1 MKLRLHDDSL
11 RLRLDRDEVDAIGR
25 GEAVET
31 SARIPGG
38 RTLRWRLEVGG
49 DEVTALLADDRVTV
63 RLPAAVAAHWA
74 GDDTEVSVRGRPSTA
89 DGASLAILVE
99 KDFECLEPRA
109 GESQRNRFANPKK
122 TG

>member
-31 SARIPGG
+31 CARIPGG
-38 RTLRWRLEVGG
+38 RTLRWRLEVAG

-74 GDDTEVSVRGRPSTA
+74 GDDTEVSVRGRPSAA

-122 TG
+122 AG